1 MIQIDMDKKL
11 FSWGRA
17 FYPGPLILLVLLLQ
31 HCLPIP
37 GQPVARAADDVER
50 PAPPKAGSERQP
62 PSFDKPF
69 AVEVPILV
77 YHHIRQPVSFSSRA
91 ERRLTVT
98 PEVFDRQMKYL
109 QENGYHVIPFASLVG
124 YLKRESEL
132 PDKPVIISF
141 DDGWEDQFV
150 NALPRLEEYH
160 YNATFFVITN
170 FIDAPGF
177 LSWPQLR
184 RILAAGMEIGSHTRS
199 HPRLDKIKNPG
210 MLWDQI
216 YASKQTLESQLG
228 AAVEEFAYP
237 FGSYNAAAASMVR
250 SAGYSAAR
258 ACCIGRVQSDAYAL
272 RAVMAPND
280 LAKFGKYL
288 GAPPVSARA
297 RSKSPRGRA
306 GW

>member
-1 MIQIDMDKKL
+1 MEKKL
-11 FSWGRA
+11 FSWGRRA
-17 FYPGPLILLVLLLQ
+17 CYARPLVLLALLLQ
-31 HCLPIP
+31 HCLPSP
-37 GQPVARAADDVER
+37 GQPVARAAEGVER
-50 PAPPKAGSERQP
+50 PAPPKAGSERRP
-62 PSFDKPF
+62 PSFGKPF

-77 YHHIRQPVSFSSRA
+77 YHHIRQRVSFSSRT

-98 PEVFDRQMKYL
+98 PEVFDQQMKYL
-109 QENGYHVIPFASLVG
+109 QENGYHVITFENFVG
-124 YLKRESEL
+124 YLEGESEL

-150 NALPRLEEYH
+150 NALPKLEEYH

-170 FIDAPGF
+170 FVDAPGF

-184 RILAAGMEIGSHTRS
+184 RILASGMRIGSHTRS
-199 HPRLDKIKNPG
+199 HPRLDKITDPG

-250 SAGYSAAR
+250 SAGYRAAR

-272 RAVMAPND
+272 RAVMAPSD

-288 GAPPVSARA
+288 GARPVSARI
-297 RSKSPRGRA
+297 RSKSSRARA